1 MAQLGALTVSLEA
14 NMARFQ
20 SEMAKSA
27 AVTEQAMSKMAASAE
42 LARSAMRNMA
52 AGAVGT
58 VTGLLGVSQAI
69 DSIRAAAD
77 RMDKFDEMS
86 ERLSISAQTLQEFAY
101 AGKMTGV
108 ELDTM
113 SGAIKKLQVSM
124 FEANTG
130 NQESAAVYK
139 ALGVAITDVN
149 GNLRKTPDVMGDLA
163 EVFSNL
169 ESGAT
174 KNALAIRIFGKAG
187 ADLVPFL
194 SAGRDGI
201 KEMTDE
207 AHKLG
212 GVMNDEALKAAAQ
225 FNDNLDRLSTL
236 SQAAANSMTSKMIP
250 AINDVIE
257 RFIEGRKAGL
267 GFFEALGMTTG
278 VTVERALGTNY
289 GKMIGD
295 VNLEIERTKKLIE
308 ENKQNP
314 EWIQKFFG
322 SSDKDLEALERK
334 KSALQA
340 MQRRVAL
347 AGTEGGA
354 YEDQNDRRGR
364 DRFGS
369 QDAAVAQY
377 LREEEARKKAA
388 AEAER
393 LAKEAERNAIATA
406 KKQYDGRL
414 QTVQAA
420 LAAEQGELQFANQYV
435 EELRNQDLINVE
447 SYYDFKH
454 KSIEADL
461 DTVRRA
467 ADKEIAILKEARDS
481 ASTPQV
487 REDYQNKISGQEAL
501 KASAEKD
508 AAQKL
513 TMATLGQGRAQ
524 NELRKSMEDWS
535 RQQSANLDQMQ
546 AEVDIMGL
554 SQVEIAKLTAA
565 RRILAEVEEQIRKAK
580 EKGAISDADIDGYRK
595 QAADAIARSNA
606 IYDAGDAKRKD
617 PYFNMRE
624 SLRQYGEEASNVGQ
638 QIGQAMQNAFHGAED
653 ALVNFAMTGKLS
665 FGDLARS
672 IVADLARIQAK
683 NLIASLTGANGSGG
697 GAGIFGSLAS
707 LFGAAAGG
715 SAGGAASQAST
726 LAAWDTSAGGGL
738 GLKLAGRR
746 AAGGPVSGG
755 SSYLVGEKG
764 PEIFTASTSGAIIPN
779 HMLGGG
785 GGGGSITYAPVI
797 QIDSRSDRN
806 AVMQDVQKAVANGNA
821 QLVEKLSRA
830 GRI

>member
-27 AVTEQAMSKMAASAE
+27 NVTEQAMNRMAASAE
-42 LARSAMRNMA
+42 LAKSAMKSMA
-52 AGAVGT
+52 AGAAGT

-69 DSIRAAAD
+69 ESIRAAAD
-77 RMDKFDEMS
+77 RMDKFDEIS

-149 GNLRKTPDVMGDLA
+149 GNLRKVPDVMGDLA

-169 ESGAT
+169 EDGAT
-174 KNALAIRIFGKAG
+174 KNALAIKLFGKSG

-194 SAGRDGI
+194 AAGRDGI
-201 KEMTDE
+201 KEMTEE

-347 AGTEGGA
+347 AGADGGA
-354 YEDQNDRRGR
+354 YEDQNDRRGK
-364 DRFGS
+364 DRSGS

-393 LAKEAERNAIATA
+393 LAREAERNAIATA

-414 QTVQAA
+414 HAVQVA

-435 EELRNQDLINVE
+435 EELRNQDLISME
-447 SYYDFKH
+447 SYYDFKQ

-461 DTVRRA
+461 ETVRRA

-481 ASTPQV
+481 ANTPQL
-487 REDYQNKISGQEAL
+487 RQEYQNKIDAQQAL
-501 KASAEKD
+501 KVSAEKD

-513 TMATLGQGRAQ
+513 TKATLDQGRAQ
-524 NELRKSMEDWS
+524 NDLRKSMEDWS

-546 AEVDIMGL
+546 AEVDMMGL
-554 SQVEIAKLTAA
+554 SQVEIAKLAAA
-565 RRILAEVEEQIRKAK
+565 RRILAEVEEQIRRAK
-580 EKGAISDADIDGYRK
+580 EKGPVSDDDVDAYRR
-595 QAADAIARSNA
+595 QAAEAVARSNA
-606 IYDAGDAKRKD
+606 VYDAGETKRKD

-624 SLRQYGEEASNVGQ
+624 SLRQYGEEANNVGQ
-638 QIGQAMQNAFHGAED
+638 QVGQAMQNAFRGAED
-653 ALVNFAMTGKLS
+653 ALVTFATTGKIS
-665 FGDLARS
+665 FGGLAKS
-672 IVADLARIQAK
+672 IMADLARIEAK
-683 NLIASLTGANGSGG
+683 NLIAALTGSGNG
-697 GAGIFGSLAS
+697 
-707 LFGAAAGG
+707 
-715 SAGGAASQAST
+715 
-726 LAAWDTSAGGGL
+726 GGGL
-738 GLKLAGRR
+738 VGGMGTALGKLLGFAD
-746 AAGGPVSGG
+746 GGDPPVGQASW
-755 SSYLVGEKG
+755 VGERG
-764 PEIFTASTSGAIIPN
+764 PEIFVPKSSGTIIPN
-779 HMLGGG
+779 HMLQGGVQP
-785 GGGGSITYAPVI
+785 SPNITVQNTYH
-797 QIDSRSDRN
+797 IDSRTDQSTI
-806 AVMQDVQKAVANGNA
+806 VQMLERTKAQTKAEIQREMRSSRTA
-821 QLVEKLSRA
+821 YSRA
-830 GRI
+830 

>member
-1 MAQLGALTVSLEA
+1 
-14 NMARFQ
+14 MARFQ

-27 AVTEQAMSKMAASAE
+27 AVTEQAMGKMAASAE
-42 LARSAMRNMA
+42 LAKSAIKSIV
-52 AGAVGT
+52 AGAAGT

-69 DSIRAAAD
+69 ESIRAAAD

-130 NQESAAVYK
+130 NQESAAIYK

-149 GNLRKTPDVMGDLA
+149 GNLRKVPDVMGDLA
-163 EVFSNL
+163 EVFANL
-169 ESGAT
+169 EDGAT
-174 KNALAIRIFGKAG
+174 KNALAIKLFGKSG

-194 SAGRDGI
+194 AAGRDGI
-201 KEMTDE
+201 REMTEE

-289 GKMIGD
+289 GKMIRD
-295 VNLEIERTKKLIE
+295 VTLEIERTKKLVD

-314 EWIQKFFG
+314 EWLQKFFG
-322 SSDKDLEALERK
+322 YSDKDVEALERK

-347 AGTEGGA
+347 AGSEGGA
-354 YEDQNDRRGR
+354 YEDQNDRRGK
-364 DRFGS
+364 DKSGS

-393 LAKEAERNAIATA
+393 LAREAERNAIATA

-414 QTVQAA
+414 HAVQAA
-420 LAAEQGELQFANQYV
+420 LATEQGELQFANQYV
-435 EELRNQDLINVE
+435 EELRNQDLISME
-447 SYYDFKH
+447 SYYDFKQ

-461 DTVRRA
+461 ETVRRA

-481 ASTPQV
+481 ANTPQL
-487 REDYQNKISGQEAL
+487 RQDYQNKIDGQQAL
-501 KASAEKD
+501 KANAEKE

-513 TMATLGQGRAQ
+513 TMATLDQQRAR
-524 NELRKSMEDWS
+524 NDLRKSMEDWN
-535 RQQSANLDQMQ
+535 RQQAVNLDQME
-546 AEVDIMGL
+546 AEVNMMGL
-554 SQVEIAKLTAA
+554 SQVEIAKLTAE
-565 RRILAEVEEQIRKAK
+565 RRILAELEEQIRRANAK
-580 EKGAISDADIDGYRK
+580 GLVSNGDSDKEIDGYRR
-595 QAADAIARSNA
+595 QAAEAIARSNA
-606 IYDAGDAKRKD
+606 VYDAGETKRKD

-624 SLRQYGEEASNVGQ
+624 SLRQYGEEANNVGQ
-638 QIGQAMQNAFHGAED
+638 QVGQAMQNAFRGAED
-653 ALVNFAMTGKLS
+653 ALVTFAMTGKIS
-665 FGDLARS
+665 FGGLAKS
-672 IVADLARIQAK
+672 IMADLARIEAK
-683 NLIASLTGANGSGG
+683 NLIAALTGSGNG
-697 GAGIFGSLAS
+697 
-707 LFGAAAGG
+707 
-715 SAGGAASQAST
+715 
-726 LAAWDTSAGGGL
+726 GGGL
-738 GLKLAGRR
+738 VGGMGAALGKLLGFAD
-746 AAGGPVSGG
+746 GGDPPVGQASW
-755 SSYLVGEKG
+755 VGERG
-764 PEIFTASTSGAIIPN
+764 PEIFVPKSSGTIIPN
-779 HMLGGG
+779 HMLQGGG
-785 GGGGSITYAPVI
+785 QSSPNITVQNTYH
-797 QIDSRSDRN
+797 IDSRTDQSTI
-806 AVMQDVQKAVANGNA
+806 VQMLERTKAQTKAEIQREMRSSSTA
-821 QLVEKLSRA
+821 YSRV
-830 GRI
+830 